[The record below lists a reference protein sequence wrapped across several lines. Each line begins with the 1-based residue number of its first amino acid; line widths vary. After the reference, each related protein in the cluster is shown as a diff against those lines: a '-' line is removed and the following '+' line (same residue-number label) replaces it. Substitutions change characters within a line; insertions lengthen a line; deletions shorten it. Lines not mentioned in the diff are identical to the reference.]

1 MKCWDDKNTLY
12 FCGMELS
19 VNIPALLF
27 PAISL
32 IMLAYTNR
40 FLALSN
46 RVRILHE
53 KYQVIEQRH
62 LIFGQIKNL
71 KYRIKLIQ
79 NMQTYGVATLLL
91 SILSMFFIFIEYQ
104 AVAKF
109 IFAVSLIT
117 FAISIFLSFIEIR
130 LSTKA
135 LDMELSDME
144 GLEDPSVMEYLRK
157 KFERE

>member
-1 MKCWDDKNTLY
+1 
-12 FCGMELS
+12 MELS
-19 VNIPALLF
+19 VNIPALIF

-46 RVRILHE
+46 RVRMLHD

-62 LIFGQIKNL
+62 IVFGQIKNL
-71 KYRIKLIQ
+71 KYRIKLVQ
-79 NMQTYGVATLLL
+79 NMQTYGVATLLS
-91 SILSMFFIFIEYQ
+91 SILCMFFIFIEYQ

-117 FAISIFLSFIEIR
+117 FSISIFLSLIEIR

-135 LDMELSDME
+135 IELELSDME

>member
-1 MKCWDDKNTLY
+1 
-12 FCGMELS
+12 MELS

-46 RVRILHE
+46 RVRMLHE
-53 KYQVIEQRH
+53 KYQLIEQRH
-62 LIFGQIKNL
+62 IIFGQIKNL

-79 NMQTYGVATLLL
+79 NMQTYGVATLLS
-91 SILSMFFIFIEYQ
+91 SILCMFFIFIEYQ
-104 AVAKF
+104 ALAKF

-117 FAISIFLSFIEIR
+117 FSISIFLSLIEIR

-135 LDMELSDME
+135 IELELSDME

>member
-1 MKCWDDKNTLY
+1 
-12 FCGMELS
+12 MELS

-46 RVRILHE
+46 RVRMLHD
-53 KYQVIEQRH
+53 KYQLIEQRH
-62 LIFGQIKNL
+62 IVFGQIKNL
-71 KYRIKLIQ
+71 KYRIKLVQ
-79 NMQTYGVATLLL
+79 NMQTYGVATLLS
-91 SILSMFFIFIEYQ
+91 SILCMFFIFIEYQ

-117 FAISIFLSFIEIR
+117 FSISIFLSLIEIR

-135 LDMELSDME
+135 IELELSDME

>member
-1 MKCWDDKNTLY
+1 
-12 FCGMELS
+12 MELS

-46 RVRILHE
+46 RVRMLHD

-62 LIFGQIKNL
+62 IVFGQIKNL
-71 KYRIKLIQ
+71 KYRIKLVQ
-79 NMQTYGVATLLL
+79 NMQTYGVATLLS
-91 SILSMFFIFIEYQ
+91 SILCMFFIFIEYQ

-117 FAISIFLSFIEIR
+117 FSISIFLSFIEIR

-135 LDMELSDME
+135 IELELSDME
-144 GLEDPSVMEYLRK
+144 GLEDPSVIEYLRK